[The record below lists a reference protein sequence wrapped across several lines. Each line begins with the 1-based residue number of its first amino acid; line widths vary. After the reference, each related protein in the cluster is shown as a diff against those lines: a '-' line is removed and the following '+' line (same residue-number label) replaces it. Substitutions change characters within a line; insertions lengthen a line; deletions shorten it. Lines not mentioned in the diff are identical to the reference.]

1 MTTIAKNQ
9 YVTVISN
16 FQVNPGDQDRL
27 LNHLVDAFSRVISK
41 QPGFIAANFHKSQ
54 DGTKVVNYAQWESR
68 EDFYAYLEKPMAW
81 ATVREA
87 LKLGHAEYNV
97 YDVYEI
103 VEKDPGGGVETRVV
117 EPSAVNSVRQ

>member
-1 MTTIAKNQ
+1 MKIFLDTAILDEIKAADAWGVLDGVTT
-9 YVTVISN
+9 
-16 FQVNPGDQDRL
+16 NPSL
-27 LNHLVDAFSRVISK
+27 
-41 QPGFIAANFHKSQ
+41 AAQAGRH
-54 DGTKVVNYAQWESR
+54 V
-68 EDFYAYLEKPMAW
+68 YLEKPMAW